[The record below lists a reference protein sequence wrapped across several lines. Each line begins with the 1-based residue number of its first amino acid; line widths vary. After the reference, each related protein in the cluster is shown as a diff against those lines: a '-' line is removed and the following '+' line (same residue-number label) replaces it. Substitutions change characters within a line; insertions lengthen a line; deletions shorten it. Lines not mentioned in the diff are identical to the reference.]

1 MILHNFITILFII
14 ILSLLKYIIYKMD
27 FFQLFETLTQRLM
40 EQLVAFNLSID
51 IVVFVR
57 LFLLKCRNVLSF
69 NR

>member
-57 LFLLKCRNVLSF
+57 LFFLKCRNVLSF

>member
-1 MILHNFITILFII
+1 
-14 ILSLLKYIIYKMD
+14 MD